1 MLEWPARP
9 YPAAMSDTPD
19 QQWAA
24 QQHAATAGPWLA
36 SASHWPRLSG
46 QFISPSSPIV
56 LVLRVLI
63 AVGLVLGMAQMATRP
78 VERSVDDL
86 LAALRSGHVSAV
98 SIDRP
103 GPGEESSGSSRVEWS
118 GQGRPAFASYEY
130 STMEGSVQFDEGEA
144 ILRAADAAG
153 VPVTVTG
160 PFSYPSGISFPNG
173 APGALA
179 GLAVL
184 LLLIGGPQPRLAT
197 KWAWFWLGI
206 AVTPLWLAFV
216 VLEPLPMWA
225 DRPQPA
231 ARRRLTGGW
240 AFLLSLVLAA
250 VVTSAWP
257 ELSDVLTS

>member
-1 MLEWPARP
+1 MRPTRP
-9 YPAAMSDTPD
+9 YPAAMSDAPD
-19 QQWAA
+19 QQRAA
-24 QQHAATAGPWLA
+24 PQYTATAEPWLA
-36 SASHWPRLSG
+36 SGRHWPRLPG

-86 LAALRSGHVSAV
+86 LAALKSGHVSAI

-103 GPGEESSGSSRVEWS
+103 GPGGDSLGTYRVDWS

-130 STMEGSVQFDEGEA
+130 STMEGSAQVDEGEA

-160 PFSYPSGISFPNG
+160 PFTYPSGISFPSG
-173 APGALA
+173 AWGALA

-184 LLLIGGPQPRLAT
+184 LLLIAGPQPRLAT

-216 VLEPLPMWA
+216 VLEPLPIWA

-240 AFLLSLVLAA
+240 AFLLSLVLGA

-257 ELSDVLTS
+257 QLSDVLTG